1 MANLTVEMAVEC
13 GSQAV
18 EAAFLL
24 GTSQTS
30 EIISLRHENKKLKKV
45 LASLKKDHGRS
56 VGYTSPEEYEKFK
69 AQCNEE
75 IIKRDSKIERLESQL
90 RNEMT
95 SSASKSTSS
104 KGDLDRAIE
113 KNKRLGAELAKQRK
127 SESQIVEKFQHALE
141 DEKNKSSV
149 LKTEIEEKRTK
160 TALLEE
166 KVKSLRDAHENPGI
180 KQQQNQPNQKE
191 LELRGKIAK
200 LQQKGKV
207 ASRNIGIL
215 LERIRTL
222 EGRGKLFAIPWR
234 KKTQPEDL
242 YRFYWFYFESIRSI
256 GSN

>member
-1 MANLTVEMAVEC
+1 MANLTVEMAIEV

-30 EIISLRHENKKLKKV
+30 EIISLRHENKNLKKV

-69 AQCNEE
+69 AQCNEQ
-75 IIKRDSKIERLESQL
+75 IIKRDGKIERLESQI
-90 RNEMT
+90 RNEKA
-95 SSASKSTSS
+95 SSASKSTSF

-113 KNKRLGAELAKQRK
+113 KNKRLGGELAKQQK
-127 SESQIVEKFQHALE
+127 SESQIVEKFQHTLE
-141 DEKNKSSV
+141 DERNKSTV
-149 LKTEIEEKRTK
+149 LKTEIEEERKK

-166 KVKSLRDAHENPGI
+166 KVNSLRDAHEKPDV
-180 KQQQNQPNQKE
+180 KQQQTQPNQKE

-200 LQQKGKV
+200 LQQKEKMV
-207 ASRNIGIL
+207 SRNIGIL

-222 EGRGKLFAIPWR
+222 EGRGKLFAIPLA
-234 KKTQPEDL
+234 QED
-242 YRFYWFYFESIRSI
+242 SIRRFV
-256 GSN
+256 